1 MPMDYVQARTVM
13 VDSQLRTNRIDD
25 PAVLAA
31 MIDIPRELF
40 LPKALHGVAYA
51 DEDLLLPDGQFLIE
65 PLALARL
72 LQAAAIRPDDV
83 MLVVGCGTGYVA
95 AVASRL
101 AATVITM
108 LTDKGRVGSIQPVL
122 DGLAADNVVTAID
135 PDPVAG
141 DPGQAPFDVILVVG
155 SVPRL
160 PTTLIDQ
167 LGEQGRLAAIIGEGR
182 VGKGIVATKIDG
194 VVAERVLFDARIPAL
209 AWLVDAQDFAF

>member
-83 MLVVGCGTGYVA
+83 MLVVGCGTDYVA

-167 LGEQGRLAAIIGEGR
+167 LGEQGRRAAIFGEGR

-209 AWLVDAQDFAF
+209 AGLVDAQDFAF